1 MDQQRPAESPL
12 FNPGSKAD
20 RPTADENN
28 VTATSGGGDHGETPM
43 MEYAAEAGR
52 EAPVEAP
59 AEVSKPAEP
68 PAEAAAEGGAER
80 RLLFGQYAEV
90 ARAPANEAEVTSE
103 NVLVTSPDAEK
114 GGAEAQ
120 ADAEAG
126 AAGAETLVVKPVD
139 QSGNI
144 SNSAASVRLYSGL
157 PPHGL
162 TDEQISE
169 LFDAVQQMKAK
180 SSNQNFFKHGW
191 QCMFTLRAPGA
202 TTRGDMCVIDPRD
215 GQKIFSLIGMRRK
228 LGLSEAMEPPRSYPK
243 EKTVRA
249 DDDPDAPPAPSLLL
263 EDRTRRNRTVV
274 NYAEKAG
281 DRARP
286 AEHVAAVLTEAGEQG
301 VDLATLAESVHKR
314 MAVNEEGDDGHVP
327 YGVVRQ
333 VLIGMLRSGRARR
346 RLRVPPAIQP
356 GDSESALRLLVL
368 NTMQIEPDRAAPWSL
383 EVLEDAAVSNARR
396 THVWKGVTPHH
407 LPHVRGARLV
417 GRHIEIWWD
426 GDLCFYPATVRHR
439 AEAEG
444 QYGPDCGKGMFIVE
458 YEGGLRAIEDLEGP
472 YPTEPIQ
479 VGHGTAGARVS
490 AVLLPQPHPVPLLL
504 SRTPRSPRGSG
515 GWSTPIRTRTRRR
528 RTATTGWPQAMRTV
542 RVA

>member
-333 VLIGMLRSGRARR
+333 ARTPTVPPLRSPDLTQAALVCARQVLIGMLRSGRARR

-368 NTMQIEPDRAAPWSL
+368 NTMQAPREPPPHPAPTTPWQQAARASARGACELGAGRLVMGEWGAGAAKLTCPRGLVHRSSL
-383 EVLEDAAVSNARR
+383 IARR
-396 THVWKGVTPHH
+396 RGVS
-407 LPHVRGARLV
+407 RRARP
-417 GRHIEIWWD
+417 R
-426 GDLCFYPATVRHR
+426 
-439 AEAEG
+439 
-444 QYGPDCGKGMFIVE
+444 
-458 YEGGLRAIEDLEGP
+458 
-472 YPTEPIQ
+472 
-479 VGHGTAGARVS
+479 S
-490 AVLLPQPHPVPLLL
+490 AQ
-504 SRTPRSPRGSG
+504 TPRP
-515 GWSTPIRTRTRRR
+515 
-528 RTATTGWPQAMRTV
+528 AQAPP
-542 RVA
+542 AAA

>member
-1 MDQQRPAESPL
+1 MDQRPAESPL

-20 RPTADENN
+20 RPTADDN

-68 PAEAAAEGGAER
+68 PAEAAAEGGAEG

-103 NVLVTSPDAEK
+103 NVLMTAPDAEK

-120 ADAEAG
+120 ADAEAD

-286 AEHVAAVLTEAGEQG
+286 AEHVAAVLAEAGEQG
-301 VDLATLAESVHKR
+301 VDLATLAESV
-314 MAVNEEGDDGHVP
+314 EG
-327 YGVVRQ
+327 
-333 VLIGMLRSGRARR
+333 
-346 RLRVPPAIQP
+346 
-356 GDSESALRLLVL
+356 LLVL
-368 NTMQIEPDRAAPWSL
+368 L
-383 EVLEDAAVSNARR
+383 
-396 THVWKGVTPHH
+396 
-407 LPHVRGARLV
+407 
-417 GRHIEIWWD
+417 
-426 GDLCFYPATVRHR
+426 
-439 AEAEG
+439 
-444 QYGPDCGKGMFIVE
+444 
-458 YEGGLRAIEDLEGP
+458 
-472 YPTEPIQ
+472 
-479 VGHGTAGARVS
+479 
-490 AVLLPQPHPVPLLL
+490 
-504 SRTPRSPRGSG
+504 
-515 GWSTPIRTRTRRR
+515 
-528 RTATTGWPQAMRTV
+528 
-542 RVA
+542 

>member
-20 RPTADENN
+20 RPTADDNN

-333 VLIGMLRSGRARR
+333 ARTPTVPPLRSPDLTQAALVWRAPGAHRHAAQRPRAASAACAARDPARGLGVGAAAASAQHDAGAARAPCPTQLQQHHGSRR
-346 RLRVPPAIQP
+346 RERAPVWPASLVRV
-356 GDSESALRLLVL
+356 G
-368 NTMQIEPDRAAPWSL
+368 WS
-383 EVLEDAAVSNARR
+383 
-396 THVWKGVTPHH
+396 W
-407 LPHVRGARLV
+407 
-417 GRHIEIWWD
+417 
-426 GDLCFYPATVRHR
+426 
-439 AEAEG
+439 
-444 QYGPDCGKGMFIVE
+444 
-458 YEGGLRAIEDLEGP
+458 
-472 YPTEPIQ
+472 
-479 VGHGTAGARVS
+479 
-490 AVLLPQPHPVPLLL
+490 
-504 SRTPRSPRGSG
+504 GSG
-515 GWSTPIRTRTRRR
+515 GRGRQSSPVHAAWCTDR
-528 RTATTGWPQAMRTV
+528 A
-542 RVA
+542 